1 MARQTLLLVCP
12 PVLYATTW
20 WANRIAN
27 KPHIASL
34 AGYVRDLADVRVLEL
49 DGVSGFDANSWDRL
63 AEALA
68 GSVGLVGISCWT
80 SLHYLGA
87 LATAERVRQIAP
99 HVPIVVGGH
108 HPTAAPGD
116 FNDTN
121 FDWLVRG
128 DGEQA
133 LRTLCAQW
141 PSRPSLMTV
150 IEGGVF
156 RQGNPDDIDWAEY
169 CQWNEG
175 DRAIWAGMSRGC
187 PFKCRYCIEPQ
198 RGPSFSGYNVNDALA
213 IVETLVRSRK
223 PRVIAFSDP
232 LFGVNRQWTEGFLDG
247 VLERDLPVMFWAET
261 RADLMT
267 PALLD
272 RFKRCNFMLDFGLD
286 TASEAMVERM
296 EKAGNPQ
303 LYLARSRE
311 VLEHANR
318 IGLNHGIY
326 IVFNFPG
333 ETPQTTRETQDF
345 IDGLAVS
352 GPMSG
357 WLSCQTFFILPG
369 TQAFTQM
376 AGNARTYGTR
386 IRHPGWWRET
396 GDHHALAT
404 DVLPSASWAGREDE
418 LRRFIPWNHEVNARW
433 SARYPSKVRQFRHN
447 FYVA

>member
-1 MARQTLLLVCP
+1 MARHTLLLISP

-27 KPHIASL
+27 KPHLASL
-34 AGYVRDLADVRVLEL
+34 AGYVRDLADVRVLEM
-49 DGVSGFDANSWDRL
+49 DTISGGDAESWDRL
-63 AEALA
+63 AQAVTS
-68 GSVGLVGISCWT
+68 SVGLVGISCWT

-87 LATAERVRQIAP
+87 VAAAERVRQMAP

-116 FNDTN
+116 FNAASC
-121 FDWLVRG
+121 DWLVRG

-133 LRTLCAQW
+133 LRDLCAQW
-141 PSRPSLMTV
+141 PARPSQMTV
-150 IEGGVF
+150 VEGGVF
-156 RQGNPDDIDWAEY
+156 RQSNPDDIDWANY
-169 CQWNEG
+169 CRWNED

-187 PFKCRYCIEPQ
+187 PFKCKYCVEPQ
-198 RGPSFSGYNVNDALA
+198 RGPAYSGYTVSDALA
-213 IVETLVRSRK
+213 VVEKLVRGRS

-232 LFGVNRQWTEGFLDG
+232 LFGVNRQWTEAFLDG
-247 VLERDLPVMFWAET
+247 VLERRLPVMFWAET

-286 TASEAMVERM
+286 TACEAMVERM
-296 EKAGNPQ
+296 GKAGNPQ

-333 ETPQTTRETQDF
+333 ETPETTRETQDF
-345 IDGLAVS
+345 IDGLASS
-352 GPMSG
+352 GPTSG

-369 TQAFTQM
+369 TSAFAQRE
-376 AGNARTYGTR
+376 GNARTLGTQ

-396 GDHHALAT
+396 GDHYALAT

-433 SARYPSKVRQFRHN
+433 SARYPREVRQFRHN
-447 FYVA
+447 FYVD